1 MVLNG
6 GKGGGGSIGEV
17 PSVDDGKCRA
27 SGSGAI
33 QIESDVGL
41 QPNVREA
48 EGVGDLLTGGC
59 VLLMGEEVS
68 PTSALRVHVLG

>member
-1 MVLNG
+1 MVLN
-6 GKGGGGSIGEV
+6 GGGGSIGEV
-17 PSVDDGKCRA
+17 PPVDDGRCRA

-48 EGVGDLLTGGC
+48 EGVGDLLASSC
-59 VLLMGEEVS
+59 VLPIGEEVS
-68 PTSALRVHVLG
+68 PTSTL